1 MKFYYF
7 IYYSFYKFWDY
18 ISNPRILSDFKSVI
32 TIGFI
37 KILILLS
44 FLYYTNIVLP
54 KIQLIII
61 ALVFII
67 IPNVYLFIYNN
78 KWKEYFIEFE
88 LYSVKKKRKY
98 FMIIFFGVA
107 LIIVNFIISLNYFL
121 SIG

>member
-18 ISNPRILSDFKSVI
+18 ISSPKMLSDFKSVI

-37 KILILLS
+37 KILIFLS
-44 FLYYTNIVLP
+44 FLYYTNTVLP

-61 ALVFII
+61 AVLFII

-78 KWKEYFIEFE
+78 KWKEYFKEFE
-88 LYSVKKKRKY
+88 LYPVKKRRKY
-98 FMIIFFGVA
+98 FMIIFFCVV
-107 LIIVNFIISLNYFL
+107 LVIVNFIISLNYFL
-121 SIG
+121 SLV